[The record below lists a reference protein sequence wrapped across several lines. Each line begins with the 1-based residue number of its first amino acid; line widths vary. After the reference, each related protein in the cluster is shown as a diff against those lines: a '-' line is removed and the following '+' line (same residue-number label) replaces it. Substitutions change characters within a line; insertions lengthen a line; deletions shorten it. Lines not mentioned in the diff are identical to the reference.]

1 MSKIIDKVISENI
14 EPWDLSNSSVLMQAG
29 QKLSRYIKAEHK
41 ANELEE
47 KIRYIEQFG
56 PILVE
61 GLARITNAKEDQK
74 KRAREGL
81 LKILGRDATATEKEL
96 TDANKKLEIQKAKDA
111 EESE

>member
-1 MSKIIDKVISENI
+1 MWITDELVEEIRRA
-14 EPWDLSNSSVLMQAG
+14 LMQAG
-29 QKLSRYIKAEHK
+29 QKLSRYINAEHK

-61 GLARITNAKEDQK
+61 GLARITGAKEDQK

-81 LKILGRDATATEKEL
+81 MKLLGRDANAAEKEVSE
-96 TDANKKLEIQKAKDA
+96 ANKKLAEHKAKSAGDGEERA
-111 EESE
+111 EE